1 MRPSL
6 GARVEENWK
15 SSRPNRG
22 IWRKGLGLDLL
33 TPVIFAV
40 GLLWLSTQPQ
50 LLSAP
55 GMWDS
60 LILSVSI

>member
-6 GARVEENWK
+6 GARVDDSWK
-15 SSRPNRG
+15 DSRPNRG
-22 IWRKGLGLDLL
+22 FWRKGLGVDLL
-33 TPVIFAV
+33 APVLFAV

-50 LLSAP
+50 LLNAP

-60 LILSVSI
+60 LILSVSA